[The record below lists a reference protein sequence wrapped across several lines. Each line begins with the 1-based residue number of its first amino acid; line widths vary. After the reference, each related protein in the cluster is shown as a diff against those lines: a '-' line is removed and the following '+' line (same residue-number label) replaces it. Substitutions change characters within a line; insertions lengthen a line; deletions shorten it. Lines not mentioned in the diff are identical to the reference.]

1 MAGYDAIFGVTA
13 EPALKE
19 NEEKVVRVPIDKV
32 HDKRG
37 HSFEVRDDIK
47 MAELVESVKRVG
59 VLEPCIVYQLPD
71 GDYEMNAGHRRKRA
85 SILAGLSELPVIIRE
100 KPQNA
105 MDIEEVDTNIYRG
118 DPSPMEKARAYLKRF
133 KAIGEERKE
142 KEAEKAR
149 KRAAGESVEE
159 DVNAGKRTDQILAEE
174 AAESRNQIN
183 RYIRLNYLI
192 APLQELADS
201 KKLPLVAASDLSYL
215 KADEQDIVLE
225 FIQNGR
231 TPSTDKAAKLK
242 EYSKA
247 GTLNRAVFDLVLQE
261 KEKGEKVTLK
271 AKVLKQYFPPEYKQ
285 EDMEKI
291 ILKLLE
297 KWKTTNFGQ

>member
-59 VLEPCIVYQLPD
+59 VLEPCIVYRLPD

-118 DPSPMEKARAYLKRF
+118 DPSPMEKARAYLKRLR
-133 KAIGEERKE
+133 AIGEERK
-142 KEAEKAR
+142 AQDA
-149 KRAAGESVEE
+149 
-159 DVNAGKRTDQILAEE
+159 NTGKRTDQILAEE

-192 APLQELADS
+192 APLQELTDS
-201 KKLPLVAASDLSYL
+201 KKLPLVAASELSYL
-215 KADEQDIVLE
+215 KEEEQELVHE

-231 TPSTDKAAKLK
+231 TPSTDQATKLK

-285 EDMEKI
+285 EDMEKV

-297 KWKTTNFGQ
+297 KWQKTGSI